1 MRTLHCRKDR
11 ITVLR
16 HSNRITILDKRT
28 KVMVRQNI
36 FEKRRGGEFIFEEED
51 LLRVQY
57 MEHDAESVMQRLED
71 KVSKSLLFM
80 LNQQL
85 LGFSS
90 QMQQEL
96 ALDMVDYVCDDIMRM
111 TGCPSADY
119 VLEICYA
126 WINEE
131 MEGGVA

>member
-1 MRTLHCRKDR
+1 
-11 ITVLR
+11 
-16 HSNRITILDKRT
+16 
-28 KVMVRQNI
+28 MVRQNI
-36 FEKRRGGEFIFEEED
+36 FEKRRGGEFIFEEYD

-96 ALDMVDYVCDDIMRM
+96 AMDMVDYVCNDVMRM
-111 TGCPSADY
+111 TGCASADY

-126 WINEE
+126 WIDDELDVKQQI
-131 MEGGVA
+131 GGVA